1 MKPVSEVADLAAFS
15 HKYSIHMSFLHD
27 KMPSVSPP
35 ELQLQSQIEQPKKPL
50 QVRAREGLTCSKAF
64 VFLDVK
70 PQSDL

>member
-15 HKYSIHMSFLHD
+15 HKYSIHTSFLHD

-35 ELQLQSQIEQPKKPL
+35 ELQLHSQIEQPKKPL
-50 QVRAREGLTCSKAF
+50 QVRVREGLTCSKAF